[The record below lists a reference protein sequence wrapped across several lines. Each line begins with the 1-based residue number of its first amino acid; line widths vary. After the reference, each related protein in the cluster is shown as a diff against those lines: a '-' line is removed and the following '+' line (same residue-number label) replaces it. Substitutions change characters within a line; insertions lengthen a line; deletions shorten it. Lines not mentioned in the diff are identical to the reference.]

1 LSGFL
6 IQTLKWCFS
15 WCILQV
21 ALLRQRFIH
30 SISLGGLA
38 GDRKDVL
45 PASGFS
51 FRAEQIWKTIKENKD
66 LDLPA
71 LEVYLNADFF
81 CKKYSCL
88 IRFSCVNMFLHFV
101 YQVMVA
107 TFRCEEIAKEKL
119 SRLKLDEVF
128 LFSFKC
134 YCTTLL

>member
-1 LSGFL
+1 M
-6 IQTLKWCFS
+6 LKNRCFS

-21 ALLRQRFIH
+21 ALLRRRFIH
-30 SISLGGLA
+30 SISPGGLV
-38 GDRKDVL
+38 GDRKDVQ
-45 PASGFS
+45 PASGFPL
-51 FRAEQIWKTIKENKD
+51 RVEQIWKTIKENKD

-107 TFRCEEIAKEKL
+107 TFRCEQIAKEKL
-119 SRLKLDEVF
+119 SRLKLDEDVLVF

-134 YCTTLL
+134 YCRTLL